1 MFSWLYLAFVTL
13 LALTAMTSQ
22 ENFRIDLFKIKKSAL
37 SLGLAI
43 GLTLLSGCQT
53 LSSLFPEDEEKTV
66 TIEFPEPQSETV
78 VTHEFELP
86 DGENMVGSL
95 AAIDTRE
102 NDALPDIARH
112 FGLGYN
118 DISIA
123 NSAVSPWT
131 PKPGSRV
138 LLPLQFILP
147 DSPHKGIALNL
158 ANMRLFY
165 YPKKQPDKVYTY
177 PVGIGRQGWN
187 TPMGQTSIV
196 AKDANPSWNVPESIH
211 REHAEK
217 GDSLPKVVRSGPDNP
232 LGLYAMRLGFPGYLI
247 HGTNKPYGI
256 GMQISHGCVQ
266 LYPED
271 IEVLFK
277 KATVGMPVR
286 IIHQPYLTAWHEDM
300 LYLEAHEPLPK
311 WAKEKAGLRKKVVK
325 ELHELSAKKGVAVDW
340 EKVERILQRSDGI
353 PTPILVQSPDV
364 AELSA
369 NALQLKHPG
378 QFYDQPVVDELKESD
393 WSILVASFNDE
404 TKAQQLATMLNHQGP
419 IIPARKIQKDDAYQ
433 VIAGPFKSKTEMKA
447 AAKPIKMDFEIDGE
461 PVKPRLTS
469 VN

>member
-1 MFSWLYLAFVTL
+1 
-13 LALTAMTSQ
+13 MTSQ
-22 ENFRIDLFKIKKSAL
+22 DNFNIKKPAL
-37 SLGLAI
+37 PFILTI
-43 GLTLLSGCQT
+43 GLMLLSGCQT
-53 LSSLFPEDEEKTV
+53 LSSLFPEEEKTV
-66 TIEFPEPQSETV
+66 VIELPEPQPETV

-86 DGENMVGSL
+86 DGENMVGTL
-95 AAIDTRE
+95 AAIETRE

-123 NSAVSPWT
+123 NSNVSPWT
-131 PKPGSRV
+131 PAPGSRV

-165 YPKKQPDKVYTY
+165 YPKKQPGKVYTF

-187 TPMGQTSIV
+187 TPMGLTSIV
-196 AKDANPSWNVPESIH
+196 AKDANPNWYVPESIH

-217 GDSLPKVVRSGPDNP
+217 GDTLPKVVGSGPDNP
-232 LGLYAMRLGFPGYLI
+232 LGLYAMRLGIPGYLI

-286 IIHQPYLTAWHEDM
+286 IIHQPYLTAWQQDM

-311 WAKEKAGLRKKVVK
+311 WAKEKAKLKKQVVK
-325 ELHELSAKKGVAVDW
+325 QLQELSAKKSVTVDW
-340 EKVERILQRSDGI
+340 DKVERILQRSDGI
-353 PTPILVQSPDV
+353 PTPVLAQSPDV
-364 AELSA
+364 AEISA

-378 QFYDQPVVDELKESD
+378 QFYEQPVAAELKDSD
-393 WSILVASFNDE
+393 WALLVASFNDE

-419 IIPARKIQKDDAYQ
+419 IIPARKIQKDDGYQ
-433 VIAGPFKSKTEMKA
+433 VIAGPFKNKTEMKA
-447 AAKPIKMDFEIDGE
+447 AAKRIKMDFEINGE
-461 PVKPRLTS
+461 PLKPRATA